1 MRPVERGASPIAG
14 DYRDHRDAFGA
25 LTNRLGG
32 LYCSYCE
39 RRIPTNLAVEH
50 IQPKAP
56 HRYPHLAGRW
66 DNFLLAC
73 VNCNSTKKEKDVTL
87 ADEALPDRDNTF
99 AAYQYRADGTIHP
112 ATTLS
117 PSQRLLAERT
127 LSLVGL
133 DKDVSAVYDENDQL
147 VVADRKAQRLEVRLI
162 AKRAL
167 SRLQVR
173 RTPEMVDQIVETAL
187 GQGHFSTWMDV
198 FEAEAAVRSELI
210 VQFSAARAC
219 FDPSTTLPVTP
230 RPPNGLPHAG
240 KI

>member
-1 MRPVERGASPIAG
+1 MRPVERGSSPIAG
-14 DYRDHRDAFGA
+14 DYQEHRDAFGA

-50 IQPKAP
+50 IQPKDAN
-56 HRYPHLAGRW
+56 RYPHLAGRW

-99 AAYQYRADGTIHP
+99 AAYHYRADGTIHP

-117 PSQRLLAERT
+117 SSQRLLAERT

-162 AKRAL
+162 ARRAL
-167 SRLQVR
+167 SRLQVQR
-173 RTPEMVDQIVETAL
+173 IPEMVDQIVDTAL
-187 GQGHFSTWMDV
+187 GLGHFSTWMDV
-198 FEAEAAVRSELI
+198 FADEPVVRKELI
-210 VQFSAARAC
+210 DKFRAAHAC
-219 FDPSTTLPVTP
+219 FDPTTTLPVTP
-230 RPPNGLPHAG
+230 RPQNGLPHGG